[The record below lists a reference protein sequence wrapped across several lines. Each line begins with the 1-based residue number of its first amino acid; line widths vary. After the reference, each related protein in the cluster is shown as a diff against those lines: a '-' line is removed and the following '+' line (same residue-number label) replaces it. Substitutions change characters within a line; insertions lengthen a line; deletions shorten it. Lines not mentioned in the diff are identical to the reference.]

1 MVDVVVV
8 ALEMLKVN
16 KLETF
21 FVEETLTT
29 GESGKNKI
37 NVRNLGRENL
47 WGGKWKV
54 FLLSP
59 VPGFR
64 KKRMVISEREDE
76 IVVATTMPRPS
87 FYLFTQYRRRRK
99 LKELSVV
106 KIMAKS

>member
-1 MVDVVVV
+1 MVDVLVVVVV

-47 WGGKWKV
+47 
-54 FLLSP
+54 
-59 VPGFR
+59 
-64 KKRMVISEREDE
+64 
-76 IVVATTMPRPS
+76 
-87 FYLFTQYRRRRK
+87 
-99 LKELSVV
+99 
-106 KIMAKS
+106 